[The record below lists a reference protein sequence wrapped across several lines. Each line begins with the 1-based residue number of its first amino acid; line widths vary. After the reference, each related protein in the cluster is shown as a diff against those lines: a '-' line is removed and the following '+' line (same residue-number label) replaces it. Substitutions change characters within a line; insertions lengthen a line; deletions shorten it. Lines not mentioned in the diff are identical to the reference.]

1 MQHTKN
7 IFLSIMLAACVISL
21 SIIIAFE
28 FDVLPIGAY
37 ADHVRLGF
45 YAAVVMELVTICT
58 IPLALRLFKFRKVRK
73 SLMFL
78 REKALLRWGTLR
90 MLMLCVPMVVNT
102 LCYYL
107 FMNVA
112 FAYMAIILFICLFLV
127 YPSLDRCY
135 SEIPENPAASD

>member
-7 IFLSIMLAACVISL
+7 ILLSIMWVACVISL
-21 SIIIAFE
+21 AIIILYE
-28 FDVLPIGAY
+28 FDVLPVGLY
-37 ADHVRLGF
+37 ADRVQMGF
-45 YAAVVMELVTICT
+45 YAAVVMELLTICSV
-58 IPLALRLFKFRKVRK
+58 PLALRLFRFRKVRS
-73 SLMFL
+73 SLMSL
-78 REKALLRWGTLR
+78 REKALLRWGSLR
-90 MLMLCVPMVVNT
+90 MLMLCVPMVINT

-135 SEIPENPAASD
+135 SEIPENPASTQ

>member
-1 MQHTKN
+1 MLHTKN
-7 IFLSIMLAACVISL
+7 SLLTIMLVACVISL
-21 SIIIAFE
+21 AIIVAFE

-58 IPLALRLFKFRKVRK
+58 IPLALRLFKFRKVRHALT
-73 SLMFL
+73 SL
-78 REKALLRWGTLR
+78 REKALLRWGSLR
-90 MLMLCVPMVVNT
+90 MLMLCVPMMVNT

-135 SEIPENPAASD
+135 SEIPDKPATSD